1 MKKIVSKDLD
11 FDSQLE
17 DILSLDRGIPSDIS
31 ETVKNIIEDVKDNGD
46 VAVIKLTNRLDNNNL
61 GLNDL
66 LVTTEEIEAAT
77 KDISMN

>member
-17 DILSLDRGIPSDIS
+17 DILSLDRGIPSDIG

-46 VAVIKLTNRLDNNNL
+46 AAVIKLTNKLDNNNL

-66 LVTTEEIEAAT
+66 LVTTEE
-77 KDISMN
+77 N

>member
-17 DILSLDRGIPSDIS
+17 DILSLDRGIPSDIG

-46 VAVIKLTNRLDNNNL
+46 AAVIKLTNRLDNNNL
-61 GLNDL
+61 D
-66 LVTTEEIEAAT
+66 
-77 KDISMN
+77 

>member
-17 DILSLDRGIPSDIS
+17 DILSLDRGIPSDIG

-46 VAVIKLTNRLDNNNL
+46 AAVIKLTNRLDNNNL

-66 LVTTEEIEAAT
+66 LVTLSLIH
-77 KDISMN
+77 I

>member
-17 DILSLDRGIPSDIS
+17 DILSLDRGIPSDIG

-46 VAVIKLTNRLDNNNL
+46 AAVIKLTNILDNNNDKYVTASGQMFRWL
-61 GLNDL
+61 GAKL
-66 LVTTEEIEAAT
+66 L
-77 KDISMN
+77 